1 MPKKSIK
8 QIAVPAEIAFNDLQK
23 LAHMGTKEAVKK
35 IEKYLKTE
43 KDEGKRAYA
52 EMALEECEFFFYN
65 PTNEKEEVEFTL
77 CELINRRE
85 RHIDDMLMKIENI
98 EIEIEKLKL
107 EKKVHEKVL
116 AAHKNKQEEWKYNW
130 MEDFVFMEEND
141 AQKIKDELA
150 YEEAWVAEA
159 KKMITTARYKNM
171 PARYFEHF
179 DFDDGKDF
187 DDDGDSCC
195 DCGEV

>member
-1 MPKKSIK
+1 MPKESNK
-8 QIAVPAEIAFNDLQK
+8 QIAAPAEVAFGDLQK
-23 LAHMGTKEAVKK
+23 LAHAGTKEAVEK
-35 IEKYLKTE
+35 IEKYLKAE
-43 KDEGKRAYA
+43 KDEGKKAYA

-65 PTNEKEEVEFTL
+65 PTNEKEKVEFTL

-98 EIEIEKLKL
+98 ETEIEKLKL

-130 MEDFVFMEEND
+130 MEDFVFMEENE
-141 AQKIKDELA
+141 AQKIKDEMA
-150 YEEAWVAEA
+150 YDVAWVAEA
-159 KKMITTARYKNM
+159 KKMITTARYKNI
-171 PARYFEHF
+171 PARYLEHF